1 MKKQSI
7 LFMIINMNVGGTER
21 ALLNMINEIPKDKYE
36 ITVLMLEKF
45 GGFLSFIP
53 DWVKVDYIDGYD
65 QFKPLIKKPL
75 HLIAFD
81 YLRKLKFHYFFIYLI
96 LFIVSKMTKEKS
108 LFYRYILRN
117 YPKPSEEY
125 DIAIA
130 YAGPMDFI
138 SFFIAHKVKAK
149 KKIQW
154 IHFDVTKIGFNTR
167 FAKKVYEY
175 FYQVNV
181 VSEEAKNCLVKLT
194 PSLKNKIF
202 VFPNLISKEMIIRQ
216 ANISEGFK
224 DNYNGI
230 RILTV
235 GRLSFEKG
243 QDIAIKAAAK
253 LIKDGMN
260 VRWYCIG
267 DGIAIQEYERLI
279 KKLNMKEHFLLLGS
293 DSNPYPFM
301 KQCDLYVQPSR
312 HEGYCMTVAEAK
324 IFNKMIICTNFT
336 GAKEHMDDGKIGKI
350 VPVNDP
356 ERLYKG
362 IKEIIESNKLLFLD
376 KDNLIKSPKTTN

>member
-1 MKKQSI
+1 
-7 LFMIINMNVGGTER
+7 
-21 ALLNMINEIPKDKYE
+21 
-36 ITVLMLEKF
+36 
-45 GGFLSFIP
+45 
-53 DWVKVDYIDGYD
+53 
-65 QFKPLIKKPL
+65 
-75 HLIAFD
+75 
-81 YLRKLKFHYFFIYLI
+81 
-96 LFIVSKMTKEKS
+96 MTKEKS

-138 SFFIAHKVKAK
+138 SFFIAHKVKAR

-154 IHFDVTKIGFNTR
+154 IHFDVTKIGFNTS

-336 GAKEHMDDGKIGKI
+336 GAKEHMNDGKIGKI

-362 IKEIIESNKLLFLD
+362 IKEIIESNKQLFLD